1 MEFGGYNM
9 FLLRPVGFMD
19 NPFDYAI
26 SSFMSSIHNS
36 FLNKLCTLF
45 DGLGNFGIFFILLA
59 IILLLS
65 RKTRRFGVVLSIGL
79 LLCLLVNDL
88 FIKKVVGRNRPFMAH
103 EEFLPLVSSI
113 LVPPSSPS
121 FVSGHTGLSFMFA
134 FIVLMFNRENKRY
147 WILAYVFAVFM
158 GFSRV
163 YLLVHYFTDVLAG
176 AALGTLLGI
185 GAYYI
190 MKLVDFIYAKAKK
203 EEIRELLV
211 YNEHNLNDKE
221 NN

>member
-1 MEFGGYNM
+1 ME
-9 FLLRPVGFMD
+9 
-19 NPFDYAI
+19 
-26 SSFMSSIHNS
+26 
-36 FLNKLCTLF
+36 
-45 DGLGNFGIFFILLA
+45 
-59 IILLLS
+59 
-65 RKTRRFGVVLSIGL
+65 
-79 LLCLLVNDL
+79 
-88 FIKKVVGRNRPFMAH
+88 H

-176 AALGTLLGI
+176 AVLGTLLGI

-190 MKLVDFIYAKAKK
+190 MKLVDFIYSKAKK

>member
-1 MEFGGYNM
+1 MEFGGYKM

-26 SSFMSSIHNS
+26 SSFMASIHNS

-88 FIKKVVGRNRPFMAH
+88 FIKKVVGRNRPFMEH

-134 FIVLMFNRENKRY
+134 LIVLMFNRENKRY
-147 WILAYVFAVFM
+147 WISAY
-158 GFSRV
+158 
-163 YLLVHYFTDVLAG
+163 VLAG
-176 AALGTLLGI
+176 AVLGTLLGI

-211 YNEHNLNDKE
+211 YNEHTLTDEE